1 MVKLFTDEEMAEHCK
16 DYRTIPLGMR
26 EDIFNIDG
34 KTSQLKLGFVTP
46 VNINQYSI
54 SLSKFYGLDKMEY
67 VKEYN
72 KIYDKTAPNI
82 KLDEEEKPLAP
93 KPKRTRRIPKE
104 MTEAKAMGGEDV
116 RTIEKKLR
124 GKRTSNVSVQTEEQ
138 TEEIDK
144 LRFGTAY

>member
-16 DYRTIPLGMR
+16 DYRTIPLALR
-26 EDIFNIDG
+26 NDIFNIDNQNT
-34 KTSQLKLGFVTP
+34 KFKLGFVTP

-72 KIYDKTAPNI
+72 KIYDKTSPTIN
-82 KLDEEEKPLAP
+82 LEEDITPEEP
-93 KPKRTRRIPKE
+93 KPKRIRRRRIE
-104 MTEAKAMGGEDV
+104 IQEAKLMEQEDV
-116 RTIEKKLR
+116 RD
-124 GKRTSNVSVQTEEQ
+124 
-138 TEEIDK
+138 EEIDK

>member
-16 DYRTIPLGMR
+16 DYRTIPLSLR
-26 EDIFNIDG
+26 NDIFNIDNQN
-34 KTSQLKLGFVTP
+34 TEFKLGFVTP

-54 SLSKFYGLDKMEY
+54 SLSKYYGLDKMEY

-72 KIYDKTAPNI
+72 KIYDETSPNI
-82 KLDEEEKPLAP
+82 PHEVEEQPLAP
-93 KPKRTRRIPKE
+93 KPKRTKRTKME
-104 MTEAKAMGGEDV
+104 MTEARAMGGEDV

-124 GKRTSNVSVQTEEQ
+124 GKRTSDVSVQTEEQ